1 MRKVS
6 RWLAPVVAAAAIMAL
21 TLGGVAQA
29 SKHVASSPVRGAK
42 ASVRPNNS
50 ATGKLL
56 KNNVSVQNASG
67 NGSALA
73 PGFNVLDSSHSI
85 ACPATKA
92 PCTIEMIAMVQF
104 DSGVGGSTPGPYA
117 ICLVVDGNY
126 NTCPYLNSGANNG
139 FFTAGTATG
148 YLTVGAGT
156 HSVSSQLYVSGSS
169 ALYNYDIAYHEYG

>member
-6 RWLAPVVAAAAIMAL
+6 LWLAPVVAAAAIMAL

-29 SKHVASSPVRGAK
+29 SKHVSSSPVKGAA
-42 ASVRPNNS
+42 ASVRPNNA

-56 KNNVSVQNASG
+56 KNNVSVQNQSG
-67 NGSALA
+67 FGSGLA
-73 PGFNVLDSSHSI
+73 PGFNNVDAPHSI

-92 PCTIEMIAMVQF
+92 PCTIETVAMIQF
-104 DSGVGGSTPGPYA
+104 DSGVGGFTPGPYA
-117 ICLVVDGNY
+117 ICLLVDGNY

-139 FFTAGTATG
+139 FFTTGTATG

-156 HSVSSQLYVSGSS
+156 HSVQTQLYVSGNS